1 MSELPFDPVLGKG
14 AEQIEVSNSEIQ
26 TFKSCRRRWYL
37 GNYLG
42 LAKKDKQMTG
52 PLPLGTR
59 IHDALEAY
67 YTKDQDLIEAYNRLQ
82 RKDAQLFLMTEEA
95 DHEEKIKK
103 FNSESELGLIMLE
116 GYLDW
121 LEEEN
126 EDSKIKVVSAEKK
139 LEYNVEQFHDSRI
152 NIIGKVDM
160 HVRRKEDGTTA
171 IMDHKALH
179 VDQNVLT
186 PTGYKRIGDT
196 KVGDELLAPDGTLT
210 KVTGVYPQGVVHLN
224 KVSFADHTSVLACD
238 DHLWTTYK
246 TKSSKDKRTS
256 VQYLE
261 STKELSSVVRKKTS
275 KGTEL
280 RTRAIPV
287 VCPKA
292 IEFPSKELPISP
304 YILGAL
310 IGDGNLTPATMVK
323 FSTSDKF
330 ILDEIIR
337 ESKGLLEYYHISRYD
352 YGLFDT
358 SVRQYFDGNR
368 ICLERPL
375 IRELTML
382 GLMGKKSYEKAIPDN
397 YKYTSVEDRIALLQG
412 IMDTDGFVRN
422 YSEKSRGQVALYCTS
437 EKLVHD
443 VAWIVRSLGGLA
455 TINQNPKNTK
465 CHKPDGSI
473 LECRT
478 GYYISIR
485 LPEGVCPFRLPKKVE
500 AYNSFKRTVE
510 YRIVDNIADAGYG
523 EAVCIS
529 VDHPDKL
536 YITDDFIVTHNTVAP
551 SGFNTYYMTSHMSEQ
566 LMLYCLLEELSG
578 DGIKVDGGI
587 YNLLKKVKR
596 TGSAKPPFYERID
609 VRFNRHTMHAF
620 WTRLMG
626 TLDDM
631 MRVRDALDQGADHR
645 FVAYPSPT
653 KDCTWICPFF
663 LVCSMMDDGSS
674 ADRMLED
681 QYVQVDPLQRYKT
694 EDENKE
700 NNG

>member
-171 IMDHKALH
+171 IMDHKSA
-179 VDQNVLT
+179 
-186 PTGYKRIGDT
+186 
-196 KVGDELLAPDGTLT
+196 
-210 KVTGVYPQGVVHLN
+210 
-224 KVSFADHTSVLACD
+224 
-238 DHLWTTYK
+238 
-246 TKSSKDKRTS
+246 
-256 VQYLE
+256 
-261 STKELSSVVRKKTS
+261 
-275 KGTEL
+275 
-280 RTRAIPV
+280 
-287 VCPKA
+287 
-292 IEFPSKELPISP
+292 
-304 YILGAL
+304 
-310 IGDGNLTPATMVK
+310 
-323 FSTSDKF
+323 
-330 ILDEIIR
+330 
-337 ESKGLLEYYHISRYD
+337 
-352 YGLFDT
+352 
-358 SVRQYFDGNR
+358 
-368 ICLERPL
+368 
-375 IRELTML
+375 
-382 GLMGKKSYEKAIPDN
+382 
-397 YKYTSVEDRIALLQG
+397 
-412 IMDTDGFVRN
+412 
-422 YSEKSRGQVALYCTS
+422 
-437 EKLVHD
+437 
-443 VAWIVRSLGGLA
+443 
-455 TINQNPKNTK
+455 
-465 CHKPDGSI
+465 
-473 LECRT
+473 
-478 GYYISIR
+478 
-485 LPEGVCPFRLPKKVE
+485 
-500 AYNSFKRTVE
+500 
-510 YRIVDNIADAGYG
+510 
-523 EAVCIS
+523 
-529 VDHPDKL
+529 
-536 YITDDFIVTHNTVAP
+536 AP

-663 LVCSMMDDGSS
+663 LVCPMMDDGSS